1 MISLTLGAMT
11 TLYSGKVG
19 LSRTFS
25 ATIAVTLFLFTLTFG
40 SWWAVGRTSGVEDV
54 TSTLIA
60 NTDVRTG
67 MAEKLVEQVTSDADP
82 AIAKMASEKKD
93 LLVRAV
99 ADVLISSEVSAE
111 TKKIVDEIYAFYTG
125 ETTKAT
131 IDFNAL
137 ITPILNSMANVDP
150 TFAAPDLKSEKVAP
164 LTLDDTGSAPNL
176 APIKS
181 GLAVSVFILFG
192 LLVLSIFG
200 LAKYA
205 RNKNAFVGVIGWEFT
220 VIGVVLIALF
230 YGAAAGVKAATES
243 ATDPL
248 VNTAAPIIATSF
260 LSMFRVE
267 GILLLIV
274 GLIGIFTWA
283 RVRRA
288 QPQQ

>member
-25 ATIAVTLFLFTLTFG
+25 ATTAVTLFLFTLTFG
-40 SWWAVGRTSGVEDV
+40 SWWAIGRTSGVEDV

-60 NTDVRTG
+60 NTEVRTG
-67 MAEKLVEQVTSDADP
+67 MAEKLVDQVVADADP
-82 AIAKMASEKKD
+82 EIAKIANQKKE
-93 LLVRAV
+93 LLVQAV
-99 ADVLISSEVSAE
+99 ADALVSSEVSTE

-125 ETTKAT
+125 ETSKAT
-131 IDFNAL
+131 VDFSAL
-137 ITPILNSMANVDP
+137 IEPILDSMAKVDP
-150 TFAAPDLKSEKVAP
+150 TFATPELTNEKIAP
-164 LTLDDTGSAPNL
+164 LTLDDSGSAPNL

-200 LAKYA
+200 VAKYA

-230 YGAAAGVKAATES
+230 YGAASGVRAATES

-248 VNTAAPIIATSF
+248 VNSAAPIIATGF

-288 QPQQ
+288 QPTQ

>member
-25 ATIAVTLFLFTLTFG
+25 ATTAVTLFLFTLTFG
-40 SWWAVGRTSGVEDV
+40 SWWAIGRTAGVEDV

-82 AIAKMASEKKD
+82 EIAKLANEKKD
-93 LLVRAV
+93 LLVQAV
-99 ADVLISSEVSAE
+99 SDALISSEVSVE

-125 ETTKAT
+125 EAEDAT
-131 IDFNAL
+131 IDVNAL
-137 ITPILNSMANVDP
+137 ITPILNSMAKVDP
-150 TFAAPDLKSEKVAP
+150 TFAAPDLKNEKIAP
-164 LTLDDTGSAPNL
+164 LTLDDSGSAPNM

-181 GLAVSVFILFG
+181 GLAILVFILFA
-192 LLVLSIFG
+192 LLVLSIVG

-205 RNKNAFVGVIGWEFT
+205 RSKNAFVGVIGWEFM
-220 VIGVVLIALF
+220 VIGIVLIALF
-230 YGAAAGVKAATES
+230 YGATSGVRAATES

-248 VNTAAPIIATSF
+248 VNTAAPIIATTF
-260 LSMFRVE
+260 LGMFRVE
-267 GILLLIV
+267 GILLLLV
-274 GLIGIFTWA
+274 GLIGVFTWA

-288 QPQQ
+288 QPAQ